1 MFNKSNGNAYYNGE
15 YYVFRGYYR
24 DMLTDE
30 MKETLIYIARHLK
43 YPTDAFEKGIQGKVV
58 LELHLTEHEHL
69 NTVKVIES
77 VAPSLDAEAIRII
90 KETPLWKKNH
100 ENTTKLLMPVIFRL
114 M

>member
-1 MFNKSNGNAYYNGE
+1 MQA
-15 YYVFRGYYR
+15 
-24 DMLTDE
+24 
-30 MKETLIYIARHLK
+30 TLDHIARYIK

-58 LELHLTEHEHL
+58 LELHLRENEHL

-90 KETPLWKKNH
+90 KETSLWKKSH
-100 ENTTKLLMPVIFRL
+100 KNTTKLHMPIIFRL